1 MTACLLNNPYPQEIT
16 HDEYL
21 IILHA
26 NNLYEDFLGVTSN
39 ENNLSEFFK
48 THINTINKGVEH
60 VKELRDFKAGTI
72 KDLSKVSFNP
82 IINYYINNNI
92 DNHMLKMFDYYFTK
106 GYFNA
111 LSKSDD
117 TFNFKDAL
125 NLSDLSKVSIAEGIK
140 KNVLIS
146 FFASLLGEKSRKIK
160 ELNSGLNSDG
170 KTPLNDYDREFNKN
184 FINYVNSLFLIQDSN
199 FPIVT
204 LQNLKQ
210 NTRLKE
216 LLKYLG
222 RDGFFKVDEKAIE
235 NINEDIE
242 NLEESVQIYDKDPL
256 TENPSDKIS
265 GRLKFLLRGIRKYDS
280 KGNELKKGN
289 YQMFWEPSDLI
300 FKVLKRISNNNIHNS
315 SLDQILDKLKKL
327 SESREEI
334 LAKPVAEFL
343 KRLELINSNNP
354 DLDIYTD
361 LFLYFQQSLVGI
373 KILEQKNQIEY
384 ASNEFE
390 DNERVVIPHYK
401 LVDKTQFSGYDLS
414 KFIEQLFSS
423 VLFNNE
429 LNNYLKN
436 GTFNFT
442 QITPEAAA
450 TKIFNSISYGLT
462 LNNADFISKLASKIK
477 SLNSSLTLKDLNN
490 VLKELIKV
498 EDIVIGDAGQ
508 KVFNVNNDTLFPV
521 TSPSEFSEEL
531 SIINN
536 SIDAINAGLPFEETE
551 FYAKFQNDVIVLNS
565 IWSDYIKNSGN
576 KVKVSIFTAFKTED
590 KQSEYSNFTRKEL
603 LANFFNILLDRTPQS
618 QTIHTPILSD
628 KSNLYLVDNYNFDY
642 NSSFS
647 EDFSLLALEN
657 ITSTTTNPNSVSIS
671 HFNYIMS
678 FLKIDYELNKKIKN
692 GEFVGKNINKAFGTQ
707 SLFLFNPEYYGVA
720 TNEDVLELYEQY
732 ENSDKQDKD
741 VENKLREIILNTYNV
756 IGNQL
761 LNEFKNNNLL
771 LEQDGVITYNQNEL
785 ISSLNYPKNQVGSEK
800 LIDDIKRAAID
811 SFVFNTHLSLLT
823 NGHPAFFKQNDEAK
837 RYKIVVADS
846 KKANIGASYK
856 GEKILQNNTN
866 RRIILKDANLSV
878 EFKNNNEELI
888 NETLISLQEKG
899 LKGDALLSK
908 MANIFSNGSLLDGTK
923 IFTTDKEKLDTITEE
938 YTAETKDLQEELNN
952 IKDKTSQK
960 YLDLN
965 AKLEEIKDSF
975 DKRIKNEIKY
985 KESNLANTTDAS
997 SIMSLDFSRKYH
1009 VGYNMHSDDQEQFY
1023 QNERKGV
1030 KAPIFTRQNNK
1041 IVKNV
1046 VYTKVNRNGV
1056 SQPYIEKTSTDNFTA
1071 DQVFFGDS
1079 PNLYQAMIGKMF
1091 GYTFNEATKSWSYN
1105 PENAIVEKVVY
1116 ESAVKAEMP
1125 LNNTGSTIIV
1135 DLEQIIKDNNIT
1147 NLDDVNNFK
1156 ISEDFINEN
1165 VIDITIEEDRL
1176 QVETPEHL
1184 EGQGDAGSQLEALIH
1199 NAIEPENNYFIKNK
1213 NLTGTELTQLI
1224 NDLKKSTIDAGNKK
1238 LLELYTS
1245 ENISEL
1251 YELISELYNERDF
1264 LDIESLTP
1272 EKIPFLLN
1280 NPQFGLAVTSKIQS
1294 KIKKNLIKTKMNTF
1308 QLFNGVVGYSDDY
1321 KIIIEKD
1328 VDANGNTFSKVV
1340 FEVGIPAISEE
1351 IFNAALNPDT
1361 QELDVNLLPKELRE
1375 MIVYRIPTEA
1385 IYSMF
1390 VIKVKKLLK
1399 PTAGPIIYMPI
1410 GTTTIAGFDMD
1421 IDKVFGL
1428 LKNYNKT
1435 FDGKL
1440 KVIDYSLEKDNN
1452 INFKEWLKENISN
1465 TDKIEIDRLN
1475 KQKDA
1480 IVESNKEILNTNSRL
1495 KELLSKKKQLRKAIE
1510 DTLVD
1515 NYDLTDSQ
1523 VQYNISNQLL
1533 ENKEYVLV
1541 NEEIKEI
1548 YKSEALRNLDVIKRD
1563 FQKIEENK
1571 TAIVNSYKK
1580 DWKELSVTDQ
1590 MSSLQLQ
1597 NLYFDILTNVISD
1610 TKNLN
1615 TYLTGNNFDRL
1626 EEQSK
1631 EIDSRKEKSD
1641 VKYKKKKELD
1651 AKLPYKDKNLI
1662 NQVNTFTAIMS
1673 GADNIGPTA
1682 VFNQFLA
1689 YLKFLNNLNP
1699 DNNYSFTF
1707 SNNIKITN
1715 KGETF
1720 NLFKGLNNMK
1730 TASGLEASLAN
1741 AVLLAQAVDNIKKD
1755 LSVPLNLHKNL
1766 MSLRSLLYTI
1776 GLDENLVDRL
1786 FTDIPLIDNLIK
1798 ASIANGELNKFNNN
1812 IFSNPPLLE
1821 GVSTRL
1827 VKFNED
1833 GTKEINLD
1841 LINKKFK
1848 KGESIKDTLSTVN
1861 DKDILLFLSVMFD
1874 ASKDLNSLIQI
1885 MNAFYKGLGKNFAE
1899 LSGNFV
1905 NIQNFLDKNNDK
1917 ENKEMAPSL
1926 NFNIE
1931 GSFIEYKLK
1940 TLLNTTNTIL
1950 NVFNINLNDP
1960 GFRTYQLMLLGVNE
1974 YFAKK
1979 YANHALYTTLSFN
1992 LYSNLI
1998 NNLNVDRS
2006 LKELYFEEIQILQKI
2021 FSLDNNIVEM
2031 SPLKGVYKISNTQ
2044 NSNLNN
2050 LKALISFTEVNN
2062 LFFQSTE
2069 EANNF
2074 KKLYPY
2080 DIRFINKFEKVDN
2093 ISSPKKIMDILSTDY
2108 ITKYTISKQGSI
2120 TEDKVFTAR
2129 EIAQK
2134 IFFVNMV
2141 KSAVFPGKSR
2151 EGRSN
2156 MFDMLFI
2163 DNLHLWDNILH
2174 TNLSYAQL
2182 LRPTSLDYSNLNG
2195 LDLQV
2200 LKGFLLMNN
2209 EDLFNNSLGNLDKIY
2224 DFKTSQQLK
2233 LQFNQT
2239 PTNQIVDDRYLT
2251 NVVSINF
2258 NTLNITGDEKQVNK
2272 VMKRLAFVTKKPFI
2286 IINNNGVD
2294 YLYQRV
2300 YQGNGNI
2307 YYKNLGI
2314 VSESKVNPR
2323 RYSPKM
2329 NNTNFEI
2336 LESINNKALPQN
2348 NIVTSSIE
2356 EAEVLPSFDENVESN
2371 ETPNS
2376 NQFYEGNITPEP
2388 NTVFVFGSN
2397 PEGIHGAGAASVAKS
2412 KFGAIQGKGF
2422 GLQGNSFALPTKD
2435 LKKSK
2440 DLGLYSQAEI
2450 KKFAEEKLIPYY
2462 KNNPF
2467 SNVITNNPFE
2477 RSISPQEIV
2486 ESIKVLYQEALNNPT
2501 KEFKIAFGEGLFGY
2515 TLNGY
2520 LHGELIEMFNAA
2532 GQIPSNIVFSKE
2544 WFDTGKLN
2552 LNTAET
2558 PTNNNPK
2565 DFTNYSGAAQGGDT
2579 IWENVGKEFGL
2590 GKQVNYR
2597 PEDLQKLT
2605 KEQLQEVES
2614 AYQQAVKDLGRKVL
2628 DANTF
2633 AGGLVRRDYLQ
2644 AKAADA
2650 IFAISTIVQ
2659 PNEKDPKG
2667 YVNKTTKPL
2676 VAGGTGYAVQM
2687 AINLGKPVYVFDQI
2701 KNKWFVWNNNTFLET
2716 TTPILTQKFAGIGT
2730 REINENGK
2738 QAIRD
2743 VYENTF
2749 KTPTTEQVDNK
2760 DTYQYFGANYTI
2772 VLDENNKGIDI
2783 ENYSKNSSETQ
2794 TKFQERKQKL
2804 LNAYNDNP
2812 NVDPQNGKPFRNV
2825 DNNTTLQNNTKEES
2839 KFKFSYK
2846 GTTIDTEFELTNQ
2859 QRQALERLIDF
2870 TTEESYESKDWKD
2883 NGITLNGFAGTGKT
2897 SVIGYLQKYL
2907 QEKNPTI
2914 RINYLAPTHAATTE
2928 LAFATVK
2935 TGNNVFPQTVASAIG
2950 VDIDY
2955 NTGEK
2960 NTVLRKKLSERLN
2973 PYGNN
2978 ILVIDELSML
2988 NSTDYNL
2995 VKDVATKLSNI
3006 KVIFMGDPL
3015 QIPEVTENVTEKEI
3029 SKGFTELEQ
3038 INLTEVKRTKD
3049 NDILNVLTALRNN
3062 INSLIP
3068 VVDNTPKLQ
3077 YLSKP
3082 DFNKNLAQKFKED
3095 PENTIF
3101 ISYTKASVSSANKN
3115 IREGVLGITG
3125 DLQKGEVLTGYL
3137 GYQSKQV
3144 EKGHLANSI
3153 RYTVNSVNK
3162 KDSEYIINTSSEKL
3176 NQLQKL
3182 GMKVPAEASFTYLQL
3197 SSNDAIKFKDLTD
3210 SDFENNNKKLSTL
3223 FNNINDLH
3231 QKAVNKKINWRL
3243 YYSELESLSKI
3254 MADINLGDSYIYN
3267 PETNRME
3274 KYTNSETHQKIKKTH
3289 NALFVEK
3296 GVDFGYGVNT
3306 HKTQG
3311 QTIKNVFYSTEDLP
3325 KGNVATL
3332 KLNGEFFGYE
3342 KHSLNYVAMSR
3353 ASENLYV
3360 LKENNNQ
3367 FYKLENDFTSPPTDC
3382 I

>member
-1 MTACLLNNPYPQEIT
+1 MTTCLLNNPYPQEIT

-26 NNLYEDFLGVTSN
+26 NNIYEDFLGVTSN

-48 THINTINKGVEH
+48 TNIDTINKGVEY

-72 KDLSKVSFNP
+72 KDLSKISFNP

-92 DNHMLKMFDYYFTK
+92 DNHMLKMFDYYFGIT
-106 GYFNA
+106 YFNA
-111 LSKSDD
+111 LANPNKPFS
-117 TFNFKDAL
+117 FKDSL
-125 NLSDLSKVSIAEGIK
+125 SLSDLTKVPSIKGK
-140 KNVLIS
+140 NDNVLIS
-146 FFASLLGEKSRKIK
+146 FFVNLLATKSKKTR
-160 ELNSGLNSDG
+160 ELNSGINSDT
-170 KTPLNDYDREFNKN
+170 KLPLTDYDKEFNKN
-184 FINYVNSLFLIQDSN
+184 FINYVNSLFLIQDIDS
-199 FPIVT
+199 PIVT

-477 SLNSSLTLKDLNN
+477 SFNSSLTLKDLNN

-498 EDIVIGDAGQ
+498 EDIVIGDASQ

-771 LEQDGVITYNQNEL
+771 LEQNGVITYNQNEL

-811 SFVFNTHLSLLT
+811 SYVFNTHLSLLT

-888 NETLISLQEKG
+888 NETLLSLQEKG
-899 LKGDALLSK
+899 LKGDALLLK

-938 YTAETKDLQEELNN
+938 YNTETKDLQEELNN
-952 IKDKTSQK
+952 VKDKTSQK

-975 DKRIKNEIKY
+975 DKKIKNEIKY

-1023 QNERKGV
+1023 QNERRGV

-1213 NLTGTELTQLI
+1213 NLTGAELTQLI
-1224 NDLKKSTIDAGNKK
+1224 NDLKKSTIDTGNKK

-1361 QELDVNLLPKELRE
+1361 QELDVNLLPKELKE

-1410 GTTTIAGFDMD
+1410 GTTPIAGFDMD

-1475 KQKDA
+1475 KEKDA

-1515 NYDLTDSQ
+1515 NYDLTDPQ

-1533 ENKEYVLV
+1533 ENKEYALV
-1541 NEEIKEI
+1541 NEEIQEI

-1563 FQKIEENK
+1563 FQEIEANK

-1798 ASIANGELNKFNNN
+1798 VSIANGELNKFNNN

-1821 GVSTRL
+1821 GVSTKL

-1848 KGESIKDTLSTVN
+1848 KGESIKDTLSIVN

-1917 ENKEMAPSL
+1917 ENNEIAPSL

-1960 GFRTYQLMLLGVNE
+1960 GFRTYHLMLSGVNE

-1979 YANHALYTTLSFN
+1979 YANYALYTTLSFN
-1992 LYSNLI
+1992 LYSNLL
-1998 NNLNVDRS
+1998 NNLNVDKS

-2031 SPLKGVYKISNTQ
+2031 SPVKGVYKISNTQ

-2108 ITKYTISKQGSI
+2108 ITKYTISKEGSI

-2134 IFFVNMV
+2134 IFFVNLV

-2156 MFDMLFI
+2156 MFDMLFL
-2163 DNLHLWDNILH
+2163 DNLHLQDNILH

-2195 LDLQV
+2195 LDLQG

-2209 EDLFNNSLGNLDKIY
+2209 EDLLNNSLGNLDKIY
-2224 DFKTSQQLK
+2224 DFKVSQQLK

-2239 PTNQIVDDRYLT
+2239 PTNQIVNDRHLT

-2258 NTLNITGDEKQVNK
+2258 NNLNISGDEKQVNK
-2272 VMKRLAFVTKKPFI
+2272 VKKRVAFVTKKPFI

-2294 YLYQRV
+2294 YLYQRLLFE
-2300 YQGNGNI
+2300 GNGNI
-2307 YYKNLGI
+2307 LYKNLGI

-2356 EAEVLPSFDENVESN
+2356 EAEVLPSFDENVGSN
-2371 ETPNS
+2371 ETAETS
-2376 NQFYEGNITPEP
+2376 T
-2388 NTVFVFGSN
+2388 NTN
-2397 PEGIHGAGAASVAKS
+2397 PKDLTKKNLFTVKPIQSADKKAVIKASVANKYIG
-2412 KFGAIQGKGF
+2412 FGEGIENSSTQNYAEQIVKDEFRKTVEKTTTYLPGHSF
-2422 GLQGNSFALPTKD
+2422 TGLQGGDSSSSKYEVSSIFVGSEKMIKEFRSKWFFTKEDLDNKVEEILNDEESINYLLSNSKIVNVQPVNRFSSAYNSEDVIFVSIVGKRGNKEIREEQQDRTIKEALKAIEAGATLITD
-2435 LKKSK
+2435 NKS
-2440 DLGLYSQAEI
+2440 Y
-2450 KKFAEEKLIPYY
+2450 
-2462 KNNPF
+2462 
-2467 SNVITNNPFE
+2467 
-2477 RSISPQEIV
+2477 V
-2486 ESIKVLYQEALNNPT
+2486 ESSDYNEGEKRLAKNLEA
-2501 KEFKIAFGEGLFGY
+2501 KGY
-2515 TLNGY
+2515 
-2520 LHGELIEMFNAA
+2520 
-2532 GQIPSNIVFSKE
+2532 
-2544 WFDTGKLN
+2544 
-2552 LNTAET
+2552 
-2558 PTNNNPK
+2558 
-2565 DFTNYSGAAQGGDT
+2565 NYSEQTVDGQLLG
-2579 IWENVGKEFGL
+2579 IW
-2590 GKQVNYR
+2590 
-2597 PEDLQKLT
+2597 
-2605 KEQLQEVES
+2605 
-2614 AYQQAVKDLGRKVL
+2614 
-2628 DANTF
+2628 
-2633 AGGLVRRDYLQ
+2633 
-2644 AKAADA
+2644 
-2650 IFAISTIVQ
+2650 
-2659 PNEKDPKG
+2659 
-2667 YVNKTTKPL
+2667 TT
-2676 VAGGTGYAVQM
+2676 
-2687 AINLGKPVYVFDQI
+2687 
-2701 KNKWFVWNNNTFLET
+2701 
-2716 TTPILTQKFAGIGT
+2716 
-2730 REINENGK
+2730 
-2738 QAIRD
+2738 
-2743 VYENTF
+2743 
-2749 KTPTTEQVDNK
+2749 KTPTTEQIDNKEVLKNPINGFENGLWYYFYKKALKFAPEKAESIKNAKDYHTAYLLGNKNQIKDVNEEVWEEVLPELYQNFQNKSSLNNK

-2772 VLDENNKGIDI
+2772 VLDENNKGINI

-2804 LNAYNDNP
+2804 LNSYNDNP

-2825 DNNTTLQNNTKEES
+2825 SNQNNLLSTNIENIKS
-2839 KFKFSYK
+2839 KFSYK

-2995 VKDVATKLSNI
+2995 VKDIATKLSNI